1 MFGNNVGKISSYPK
15 VHKQNPFLLHSLQVQ
30 IWLRVHKPPVS
41 FPYMFTAGFTPAY
54 TVIN

>member
-41 FPYMFTAGFTPAY
+41 FPCMFTAGFTLAY
-54 TVIN
+54 VAIN